1 MKKILN
7 CVKTAQKALEKLS
20 ANERNA
26 LILRI
31 AQSLRENSSQILAA
45 NAADLANA
53 AHLSPAM
60 QDRLKLDESRL
71 AAICAGLESIASQRE
86 VIGEIKKGW
95 VAKSGIKISQIAVPI
110 GVIAAIYEARPNVTL
125 EVAAL
130 AIKSANGCVLK
141 GGKEARLTN
150 LAFMDALNAA
160 FASLGFC
167 SVGFLDISR
176 DEVLELLGM
185 SDFIDMIVPRGGE
198 NLVRFVSENSRIPVL
213 KHDKGL
219 CHIYIDSKADLQKAL
234 NISINAKCSRP
245 AVCNAAETFLVHESV
260 ASEFLGAVKPLLDS
274 YKVEIFG
281 CEKTA
286 KIIDCELASDENFAT
301 EYDDFKLNIKVVE
314 SMDEALEHIA
324 KYGSGHSEAIISE
337 DYTACESFL
346 VGVDASC
353 VFANASTRF
362 NDGGEFG
369 FGAEVGIST
378 NRLHARGPVGVEGLT
393 TYKYII
399 HGNGEVR

>member
-7 CVKTAQKALEKLS
+7 SIKIAQKALEKLS
-20 ANERNA
+20 ANERNE

-31 AQSLRENSSQILAA
+31 ANEVRQNSSQILAA

-53 AHLSPAM
+53 SGLSPAM
-60 QDRLKLDESRL
+60 QDRLRLDEGRL
-71 AAICAGLESIASQRE
+71 DAICAGLESIAGQRE

-125 EVAAL
+125 EIAAL

-150 LAFMDALNAA
+150 LAFMEALNSA
-160 FASLGFC
+160 FSSLGFT

-176 DEVLELLGM
+176 DEVLDLLQM
-185 SDFIDMIVPRGGE
+185 SEFIDMIVPRGGE

-219 CHIYIDSKADLQKAL
+219 CHIYIDAKADMQKAIK
-234 NISINAKCSRP
+234 ISINAKCSRP
-245 AVCNAAETFLVHESV
+245 AVCNAAETFLVHESI
-260 ASEFLGAVKPLLDS
+260 AGEFLSAVYPLLKE

-281 CEKTA
+281 CPKTA
-286 KIIDCELASDENFAT
+286 KIIECEIASEQNYDT

-314 SMDEALEHIA
+314 SMDEALAHIA
-324 KYGSGHSEAIISE
+324 RYGSGHSEAIISE
-337 DYTACESFL
+337 DYSACESFL
-346 VGVDASC
+346 AQVDASC

-399 HGNGEVR
+399 YGGGEVR

>member
-7 CVKTAQKALEKLS
+7 SVKIAQKELAKLS
-20 ANERNA
+20 ANERNE
-26 LILRI
+26 LIFRI
-31 AQSLRENSSQILAA
+31 ANKVRENCAKILAA

-53 AHLSPAM
+53 SDLSSAM
-60 QDRLKLDESRL
+60 KDRLKLDESRL
-71 AAICAGLESIASQRE
+71 NAICAGLESIANQKE

-95 VAKSGIKISQIAVPI
+95 VAKSGIKINQITVPI

-125 EVAAL
+125 EIAAL

-150 LAFMDALNAA
+150 LAFTQALNSA
-160 FASLGFC
+160 FSSLGFC
-167 SVGFLDISR
+167 SVAFLDISR

-185 SDFIDMIVPRGGE
+185 SEFIDMIVPRGGE

-219 CHIYIDSKADLQKAL
+219 CHIYIDKAMELQKAL
-234 NISINAKCSRP
+234 NIAINAKCSRP

-260 ASEFLGAVKPLLDS
+260 ASKFLSAVYPLLKE
-274 YKVEIFG
+274 YNVEIFG
-281 CEKTA
+281 CPKTA
-286 KIIDCELASDENFAT
+286 KIIECKNASEQNYDT
-301 EYDDFKLNIKVVE
+301 EYDDFKLNIKVLA
-314 SMDEALEHIA
+314 SIDEALAHIA
-324 KYGSGHSEAIISE
+324 RYGSGHSEAIISE
-337 DYTACESFL
+337 DYSACQRFL
-346 VGVDASC
+346 SEVDASC

-393 TYKYII
+393 SYKYII
-399 HGNGEVR
+399 YGNGEVR

>member
-7 CVKTAQKALEKLS
+7 SVKIAQKELAKLS
-20 ANERNA
+20 ANERNE
-26 LILRI
+26 LIFRI
-31 AQSLRENSSQILAA
+31 ASKVRENCAKILAA

-53 AHLSPAM
+53 SDLSSAM
-60 QDRLKLDESRL
+60 KDRLKLDEARL
-71 AAICAGLESIASQRE
+71 NAICAGLESIAGQKE

-95 VAKSGIKISQIAVPI
+95 VAKSGIKINQIAVPI

-125 EVAAL
+125 EIAAL

-150 LAFMDALNAA
+150 LAFMDALNSA
-160 FASLGFC
+160 FLPLGFC
-167 SVGFLDISR
+167 SVAFLDISR

-185 SDFIDMIVPRGGE
+185 SEFIDMIVPRGGE

-219 CHIYIDSKADLQKAL
+219 CHIYIDKAMELQKAL
-234 NISINAKCSRP
+234 NIAINAKCSRP

-260 ASEFLGAVKPLLDS
+260 ASNFLSAVYPLLKE
-274 YKVEIFG
+274 YNVEIFG
-281 CEKTA
+281 CPKTA
-286 KIIDCELASDENFAT
+286 KIIECKSASEQNYDT
-301 EYDDFKLNIKVVE
+301 EYDDFKLNIKVVA
-314 SMDEALEHIA
+314 SIDEALAHIA
-324 KYGSGHSEAIISE
+324 RYGSGHSEAIISE
-337 DYTACESFL
+337 DYSACQRFL
-346 VGVDASC
+346 SEVDASC

-393 TYKYII
+393 SYKYII
-399 HGNGEVR
+399 YGNGEVR

>member
-1 MKKILN
+1 MKKILQN
-7 CVKTAQKALEKLS
+7 VKNAQKQLAKLS
-20 ANERNA
+20 ANERNE
-26 LILRI
+26 LILSI
-31 AQSLRENSSQILAA
+31 SKQIQSSKDEILKA
-45 NAADLANA
+45 NAADLGNA
-53 AHLSPAM
+53 SDLSSAM
-60 QDRLKLDESRL
+60 KDRLKLDESRL
-71 AAICAGLESIASQRE
+71 SAICAGLESIASQRE

-125 EVAAL
+125 EIAAL

-150 LAFMDALNAA
+150 LAFMSAVNKA
-160 FASLGFC
+160 FSSLGFC
-167 SVGFLDISR
+167 SVAFLDISR

-185 SDFIDMIVPRGGE
+185 SEFIDMIVPRGGE
-198 NLVRFVSENSRIPVL
+198 NLVRFVSENSKIPVL

-219 CHIYIDSKADLQKAL
+219 CHIYIDKAMELQKAL
-234 NISINAKCSRP
+234 NIAINAKCSRP

-260 ASEFLGAVKPLLDS
+260 ASKFLSAVYPLLKE
-274 YKVEIFG
+274 YNVEIFG
-281 CEKTA
+281 CPKTA
-286 KIIDCELASDENFAT
+286 KIIECECASEQNYDT

-324 KYGSGHSEAIISE
+324 RYGSGHSEAIISE
-337 DYTACESFL
+337 DYSACERFL
-346 VGVDASC
+346 SEVDASC

-393 TYKYII
+393 SYKYII

>member
-7 CVKTAQKALEKLS
+7 SVKIAQKELAKLS
-20 ANERNA
+20 ANERNE
-26 LILRI
+26 LIFRI
-31 AQSLRENSSQILAA
+31 ASKVRENCAKILAA

-53 AHLSPAM
+53 RDLSSAM
-60 QDRLKLDESRL
+60 KDRLKLDESRL
-71 AAICAGLESIASQRE
+71 NAICAGLESIANQKE

-95 VAKSGIKISQIAVPI
+95 VAKSGIKINQITVPI

-125 EVAAL
+125 EIAAL
-130 AIKSANGCVLK
+130 TIKSANGCVLK

-150 LAFMDALNAA
+150 LAFTQALNSA
-160 FASLGFC
+160 FSSLGFC
-167 SVGFLDISR
+167 SVAFLDISR

-185 SDFIDMIVPRGGE
+185 SEFIDMIVPRGGE

-219 CHIYIDSKADLQKAL
+219 CHIYIDKAMELQKAL
-234 NISINAKCSRP
+234 NIAINAKCSRP
-245 AVCNAAETFLVHESV
+245 AVCNAAETFLVHKSV
-260 ASEFLGAVKPLLDS
+260 ASKFLSAVYPLLKE
-274 YKVEIFG
+274 YNVEIFG
-281 CEKTA
+281 CPKTA
-286 KIIDCELASDENFAT
+286 KIIECKNASEQNYDT
-301 EYDDFKLNIKVVE
+301 EYDDFKLNIKVVA
-314 SMDEALEHIA
+314 SIDEALAHIA
-324 KYGSGHSEAIISE
+324 RYGSGHSEAIISE
-337 DYTACESFL
+337 DYSACQRFL
-346 VGVDASC
+346 SEVDASC

-393 TYKYII
+393 SYKYII
-399 HGNGEVR
+399 YGNGEVR